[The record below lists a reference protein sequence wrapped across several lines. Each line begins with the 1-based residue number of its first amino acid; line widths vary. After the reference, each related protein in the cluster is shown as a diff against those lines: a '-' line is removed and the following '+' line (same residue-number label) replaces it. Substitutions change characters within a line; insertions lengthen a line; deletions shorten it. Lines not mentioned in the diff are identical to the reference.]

1 MVFSKNGLGW
11 SNLKCTAIN
20 IYESSVPTCKKDA
33 LVVKKQGNSLIG
45 GNKWAFKLG
54 PIKVEVA
61 GVYLKDSSRTDPQLL
76 MSCSSNGKNQ
86 VSSPPLPALGLL
98 QLPSVCQS

>member
-1 MVFSKNGLGW
+1 MVFSNKDWVGPTSSALLLIFM
-11 SNLKCTAIN
+11 NLRSQLA
-20 IYESSVPTCKKDA
+20 KKM
-33 LVVKKQGNSLIG
+33 LLWEKQENSLID

-61 GVYLKDSSRTDPQLL
+61 GVYLKDSNRTDPQLL
-76 MSCSSNGKNQ
+76 RSCSSNGKNQ